1 MLSAPRAAETAE
13 AIDPADLWLKT
24 TLEPKMNQQEG
35 TMLKTWTRIRNHFAA
50 EAGATMVEYAFLLL
64 LIAVVAIAVI
74 TQVGGTASE
83 AFSRADGGFK

>member
-1 MLSAPRAAETAE
+1 MQNYFT
-13 AIDPADLWLKT
+13 
-24 TLEPKMNQQEG
+24 
-35 TMLKTWTRIRNHFAA
+35 A

-83 AFSRADGGFK
+83 AFSRTDTGFK